1 MMKMVAQTPV
11 RPSMGFAV
19 ASQSR
24 SHTKIELKRPRPYPF
39 AETICDS
46 PVSVVDWM
54 PSAPRQTRQMVAT
67 PITVAYGDGTGPA
80 ILNSTLRIL
89 SAAGAKIKPQTI
101 EVGEKVYRRGQDD
114 GRGSRG
120 GTGQ

>member
-1 MMKMVAQTPV
+1 
-11 RPSMGFAV
+11 
-19 ASQSR
+19 
-24 SHTKIELKRPRPYPF
+24 
-39 AETICDS
+39 
-46 PVSVVDWM
+46 M

-114 GRGSRG
+114 GRGRRG